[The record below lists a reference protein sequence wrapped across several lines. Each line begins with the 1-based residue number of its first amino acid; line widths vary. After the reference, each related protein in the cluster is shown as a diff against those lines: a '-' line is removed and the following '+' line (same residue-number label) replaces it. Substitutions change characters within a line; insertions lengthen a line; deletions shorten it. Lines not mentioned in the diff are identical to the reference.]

1 MSEILSQLSKDISS
15 IVEGTGKAIVRVEA
29 RRRMPAT
36 GIIWT
41 DDGVIVT
48 SHHVVERDDNIV
60 IGLPDGSTTS
70 ATLVGRDPST
80 DVAVLRADIAG
91 HSPAARAASNGV
103 KTGHLALALGRPG
116 KSVRATLGMVNAV
129 GKAWRTPAGGPVD
142 RYIQTEVTM
151 SPGFSG
157 GPLVDASGAILG
169 MNTSGL
175 LRGSAATIPVETLDR
190 VVNAILAHGKVRT
203 AYLGVGTQPV
213 RLQAA
218 ASANVDQETGLLII
232 SVEESGP
239 AERGGLLQG
248 DTIVSL
254 DGEPVRQVDDLLSL
268 LSSDRVGKAVEVAV
282 IRGGVLSKISVSLGE
297 RE

>member
-116 KSVRATLGMVNAV
+116 KSVKATL
-129 GKAWRTPAGGPVD
+129 
-142 RYIQTEVTM
+142 
-151 SPGFSG
+151 
-157 GPLVDASGAILG
+157 
-169 MNTSGL
+169 
-175 LRGSAATIPVETLDR
+175 
-190 VVNAILAHGKVRT
+190 
-203 AYLGVGTQPV
+203 
-213 RLQAA
+213 
-218 ASANVDQETGLLII
+218 
-232 SVEESGP
+232 
-239 AERGGLLQG
+239 
-248 DTIVSL
+248 
-254 DGEPVRQVDDLLSL
+254 
-268 LSSDRVGKAVEVAV
+268 
-282 IRGGVLSKISVSLGE
+282 
-297 RE
+297 

>member
-1 MSEILSQLSKDISS
+1 MSEILSQLSKDIST

-116 KSVRATLGMVNAV
+116 KSVKATLGMVNAV
-129 GKAWRTPAGGPVD
+129 GKSWRTPAGGPVD
-142 RYIQTEVTM
+142 RYSQTEVTM

>member
-91 HSPAARAASNGV
+91 HSPAVRAASNGV

-116 KSVRATLGMVNAV
+116 NSVRATLGMVNAV

>member
-116 KSVRATLGMVNAV
+116 NSVRATLGMVNAV

-190 VVNAILAHGKVRT
+190 VVNAILAHGKVRK

-218 ASANVDQETGLLII
+218 ASANVGQETGLLII

-268 LSSDRVGKAVEVAV
+268 LGSDRVGKAVEVAV

-297 RE
+297 GE

>member
-1 MSEILSQLSKDISS
+1 MSEILSQLSKDIST

-103 KTGHLALALGRPG
+103 KAGHLALALGRPG
-116 KSVRATLGMVNAV
+116 NSVRATLGMVNAV

-218 ASANVDQETGLLII
+218 ASANVGQETGLLII

-239 AERGGLLQG
+239 AEMGGLLQG

-268 LSSDRVGKAVEVAV
+268 LGSDRVGKAVEVAV

>member
-1 MSEILSQLSKDISS
+1 M
-15 IVEGTGKAIVRVEA
+15 
-29 RRRMPAT
+29 
-36 GIIWT
+36 
-41 DDGVIVT
+41 
-48 SHHVVERDDNIV
+48 
-60 IGLPDGSTTS
+60 
-70 ATLVGRDPST
+70 
-80 DVAVLRADIAG
+80 
-91 HSPAARAASNGV
+91 
-103 KTGHLALALGRPG
+103 
-116 KSVRATLGMVNAV
+116 
-129 GKAWRTPAGGPVD
+129 
-142 RYIQTEVTM
+142 
-151 SPGFSG
+151 
-157 GPLVDASGAILG
+157 DASGAILG

-190 VVNAILAHGKVRT
+190 VVNAILAHGKVRK

-218 ASANVDQETGLLII
+218 ASANVGQETGLLII

-268 LSSDRVGKAVEVAV
+268 LGSDRVGKAVEVAV

-297 RE
+297 GE

>member
-91 HSPAARAASNGV
+91 HSPAVRAASNGV

-116 KSVRATLGMVNAV
+116 NSVRAMLGMVNAV

>member
-91 HSPAARAASNGV
+91 HSPAVRAASNGV
-103 KTGHLALALGRPG
+103 KVGNLALALGRPG
-116 KSVRATLGMVNAV
+116 NSVRATLGMVNAV

-282 IRGGVLSKISVSLGE
+282 IRGGVPSKISVSLGE

>member
-103 KTGHLALALGRPG
+103 KAGHLALALGRPG

-268 LSSDRVGKAVEVAV
+268 LGSDRVGKAVEVAV

>member
-1 MSEILSQLSKDISS
+1 
-15 IVEGTGKAIVRVEA
+15 
-29 RRRMPAT
+29 
-36 GIIWT
+36 
-41 DDGVIVT
+41 
-48 SHHVVERDDNIV
+48 
-60 IGLPDGSTTS
+60 
-70 ATLVGRDPST
+70 
-80 DVAVLRADIAG
+80 
-91 HSPAARAASNGV
+91 
-103 KTGHLALALGRPG
+103 
-116 KSVRATLGMVNAV
+116 
-129 GKAWRTPAGGPVD
+129 
-142 RYIQTEVTM
+142 M

-157 GPLVDASGAILG
+157 GPLVDASGAVLG

-175 LRGSAATIPVETLDR
+175 LRGAAATIPVETLDR
-190 VVNAILAHGKVRT
+190 VVSAILEHGKVRK

-218 ASANVDQETGLLII
+218 ASANADQETGLLIV

-239 AERGGLLQG
+239 AESGGLLQG

-282 IRGGVLSKISVSLGE
+282 VRGGALAKISVSLGE

>member
-1 MSEILSQLSKDISS
+1 MSEILSQLSKDIST

-103 KTGHLALALGRPG
+103 KAGHLALALGRPG

-175 LRGSAATIPVETLDR
+175 LRSSAATIPVETLDR